1 MSQNLQ
7 NYQNFKIEEGKAANQ
22 RFPAATRLG
31 MPHTSNYCFVGF
43 ASFVIKNN
51 AMKKNI
57 ALIIC
62 SLFLLFP
69 LLAQQPS
76 PQRLSVQDCIDMALE
91 NNMELKNSQLEI
103 NKAKAT
109 KNEARAEYFPT
120 VSVQALAFDALNPMI
135 SFGIEDIDNAQLRQL
150 LYTLY
155 AEYGANMGLDKEY
168 SFVQNGVMLNA
179 MATEPIYAGGRI
191 RNGNKLAK
199 LGIEA
204 AETQAKVKEDE
215 VCLQTETLYWQIV
228 ALQEKLATLDQLD
241 RLLDTLNKDLSGA
254 IEAGLAMPT
263 DQFKLKVKQ
272 NESQLNRKK
281 VTDGITLLKMA
292 LVQYIGADWQA
303 MTLTDTLGMETEPT
317 AYYQQPQE
325 AVSLRNESHLLDL
338 SIQAEKLKKK
348 MTLGEALPS
357 LMVGGSA
364 NYHTIFENTKP
375 NAMVFA
381 MLQVPITDWHKTSI
395 KLKKH
400 NLDTEMAENTRRDLT
415 EKMEMQTNQAWFNLE
430 QSWLR
435 ITMAQTALS
444 DAEAN
449 LKVTEDYYEAGLVA
463 LSDLLEAQTLLKQ
476 SRDELTDSRVEYRIN
491 LVTYKS
497 LVEE

>member
-1 MSQNLQ
+1 M
-7 NYQNFKIEEGKAANQ
+7 GKVMDKEKG
-22 RFPAATRLG
+22 LK
-31 MPHTSNYCFVGF
+31 S
-43 ASFVIKNN
+43 
-51 AMKKNI
+51 
-57 ALIIC
+57 
-62 SLFLLFP
+62 LLFRRICNPSGRKRGFEIPTSIRPDYKSVRTVALMILLTSFSVSLMAQKP
-69 LLAQQPS
+69 LN
-76 PQRLSVQDCIDMALE
+76 LSVQDCIEMALE
-91 NNMELKNSQLEI
+91 NNIELKNSQLEI
-103 NKAKAT
+103 DKARAT

-120 VSVQALAFDALNPMI
+120 VSAQAVAFDALNPMLT
-135 SFGIEDIDNAQLRQL
+135 FGTEDVDNAQLRQL

-199 LGIEA
+199 LGIDA
-204 AETQAKVKEDE
+204 AETQTKVKEDE
-215 VCLQTETLYWQIV
+215 VRLQTETLYWQIV

-241 RLLDTLNKDLSGA
+241 RLLDTLDKDLSGA

-281 VTDGITLLKMA
+281 VTAGITLLKMA
-292 LVQYIGADWQA
+292 LAQTIGADWQE
-303 MTLTDTLGMETEPT
+303 MVLVDTLGLETNPKTMFKDVAESV
-317 AYYQQPQE
+317 A
-325 AVSLRNESHLLDL
+325 LRNESHLLNL
-338 SIQAEKLKKK
+338 SIEAEKLKKK

-357 LMVGGSA
+357 LLVGGSV
-364 NYHTIFENTKP
+364 NYHTVMENTKP
-375 NAMVFA
+375 NALVFA
-381 MLQVPITDWHKTSI
+381 VLQVPITDWHKTSF

-400 NLDTEMAENTRRDLT
+400 DLDAEMAENTRRDLT

-449 LKVTEDYYEAGLVA
+449 LKITQDYYDAGLVA
-463 LSDLLEAQTLLKQ
+463 LSDVLEAQTLLKQ
-476 SRDELTDSRVEYRIN
+476 SRDELTDSRVEYRVN
-491 LVTYKS
+491 LVTYQQ
-497 LVEE
+497 LTGD

>member
-1 MSQNLQ
+1 
-7 NYQNFKIEEGKAANQ
+7 
-22 RFPAATRLG
+22 
-31 MPHTSNYCFVGF
+31 
-43 ASFVIKNN
+43 
-51 AMKKNI
+51 MKKCI
-57 ALIIC
+57 VIL
-62 SLFLLFP
+62 SLLLSLSAF
-69 LLAQQPS
+69 AQEPIKT
-76 PQRLSVQDCIDMALE
+76 RLSVQDCIEMALE
-91 NNMELKNSQLEI
+91 NNIDLKNSQLDI

-120 VSVQALAFDALNPMI
+120 VTAQAVAFDALNPMLT
-135 SFGIEDIDNAQLRQL
+135 FGIEDIDNAQLRQI
-150 LYTLY
+150 LYSLY

-168 SFVQNGVMLNA
+168 SFIQNGVMLNA

-204 AETQAKVKEDE
+204 AEYQSKVKEDE
-215 VCLQTETLYWQIV
+215 VRLQTETLYWQIV
-228 ALQEKLATLDQLD
+228 SLQEKVATLDQLD
-241 RLLDTLNKDLSGA
+241 RLLDTLDKDLSGA

-263 DQFKLKVKQ
+263 DQYKLRVKQ

-281 VTDGITLLKMA
+281 LTDGITLLKMA
-292 LVQYIGADWQA
+292 LAQYIGADGQ
-303 MTLTDTLGMETEPT
+303 MMVLTDTLGLETEPS
-317 AYYQQPQE
+317 AYYQTANE
-325 AVSLRNESHLLDL
+325 AVAQRNESHLLDL
-338 SIQAEKLKKK
+338 SLQAEQLKKK

-357 LMVGGSA
+357 LLVGGSV
-364 NYHTIFENTKP
+364 NYHTVMENTKP
-375 NAMVFA
+375 NALVFA
-381 MLQVPITDWHKTSI
+381 MLQVPITDWHKTSF

-400 NLDTEMAENTRRDLT
+400 DLDAEMAENTRRDLI
-415 EKMEMQTNQAWFNLE
+415 EKMQLQTNQAWFNLE

-435 ITMAQTALS
+435 ISMAETALA

-497 LVEE
+497 LVKE

>member
-1 MSQNLQ
+1 
-7 NYQNFKIEEGKAANQ
+7 
-22 RFPAATRLG
+22 
-31 MPHTSNYCFVGF
+31 
-43 ASFVIKNN
+43 
-51 AMKKNI
+51 MKKTFAI
-57 ALIIC
+57 VFCLTFFAI
-62 SLFLLFP
+62 SLFGQESLN
-69 LLAQQPS
+69 
-76 PQRLSVQDCIDMALE
+76 LSVQDCLEMALE
-91 NNMELKNSQLEI
+91 NNIELKNSQLDI
-103 NKAKAT
+103 DKARAT

-120 VSVQALAFDALNPMI
+120 VSAQAVAFDALNPMLTI
-135 SFGIEDIDNAQLRQL
+135 GIEDIDNAQLRQL

-155 AEYGANMGLDKEY
+155 AEYGANMGIDKEY

-199 LGIEA
+199 LGIDA
-204 AETQAKVKEDE
+204 AETQAKVKENE

-228 ALQEKLATLDQLD
+228 ALQEKIATLDQLD

-254 IEAGLAMPT
+254 VEAGLAMPT

-281 VTDGITLLKMA
+281 LTDGITLLKMA
-292 LVQYIGADWQA
+292 LAQTIGADWQE
-303 MTLTDTLGMETEPT
+303 MELVDTLGLETNPVT
-317 AYYQQPQE
+317 VFKDVAE
-325 AVSLRNESHLLDL
+325 AVTTRNESHLLDL
-338 SIQAEKLKKK
+338 SLQAEKLKKK
-348 MTLGEALPS
+348 MTLGETLPS
-357 LMVGGSA
+357 LLLGGSA
-364 NYHTIFENTKP
+364 SYHTILENSKP

-381 MLQVPITDWHKTSI
+381 VLQVPITDWHKTSF

-400 NLDTEMAENTRRDLT
+400 DLDAEMAENTRRDLT

-435 ITMAQTALS
+435 INMAQTALS

-449 LKVTEDYYEAGLVA
+449 LKITEDYYEAGLVA
-463 LSDLLEAQTLLKQ
+463 LSDVLEAQTLLKQ

-491 LVTYKS
+491 LVKYRQLTS
-497 LVEE
+497 N

>member
-1 MSQNLQ
+1 MKKS
-7 NYQNFKIEEGKAANQ
+7 IVIGC
-22 RFPAATRLG
+22 LG
-31 MPHTSNYCFVGF
+31 SDGF
-43 ASFVIKNN
+43 AIRRTRIGDLKSPFQIGRITNPSELKVILW
-51 AMKKNI
+51 I
-57 ALIIC
+57 V
-62 SLFLLFP
+62 LLFTLP
-69 LLAQQPS
+69 LSAQTTDS
-76 PQRLSVQDCIDMALE
+76 HRLSVQDCIDMALE
-91 NNMELKNSQLEI
+91 NNIELRNNQLEI
-103 NKAKAT
+103 DKARET

-120 VSVQALAFDALNPMI
+120 VSAQAIAFDALNPMI
-135 SFGIEDIDNAQLRQL
+135 TFGIDDIDNAQLRQI

-155 AEYGANMGLDKEY
+155 AEYGVNMGLDKEY
-168 SFVQNGVMLNA
+168 SFVQDGVMLNA
-179 MATEPIYAGGRI
+179 MVTEPIYAGGRI

-204 AETQAKVKEDE
+204 AEYQSKVKEDE

-228 ALQEKLATLDQLD
+228 ALKEKLTTLDQLD
-241 RLLDTLNKDLSGA
+241 RLLDTLDKDLSGA

-292 LVQYIGADWQA
+292 LAQYIGADWQT
-303 MTLTDTLGMETEPT
+303 MMLTDTLGLETEPT
-317 AYYQQPQE
+317 AYFQAAE
-325 AVSLRNESHLLDL
+325 TAVASRNESHLLDL
-338 SIQAEKLKKK
+338 SLKAEDLKKK

-364 NYHTIFENTKP
+364 SYNTILENSKP
-375 NAMVFA
+375 NALVFA

-400 NLDTEMAENTRRDLT
+400 NLDAEMAENTRRDLT
-415 EKMEMQTNQAWFNLE
+415 EKMQLQTNQAWFNLE

-435 ITMAQTALS
+435 ISMAQTALS

-449 LKVTEDYYEAGLVA
+449 LKITEDYYDAGLVA
-463 LSDLLEAQTLLKQ
+463 PSDVLEAQTLLKQ
-476 SRDELTDSRVEYRIN
+476 SRDELTDSRVEYRTN
-491 LVTYKS
+491 LVKYKQ
-497 LVEE
+497 LTKN

>member
-1 MSQNLQ
+1 M
-7 NYQNFKIEEGKAANQ
+7 GKVMDKEKG
-22 RFPAATRLG
+22 LK
-31 MPHTSNYCFVGF
+31 S
-43 ASFVIKNN
+43 
-51 AMKKNI
+51 
-57 ALIIC
+57 
-62 SLFLLFP
+62 LLFRRICNP
-69 LLAQQPS
+69 SGRKRGFEIPTSIRPDYKSVRTVALMILLTSFSVFLMAQEPF
-76 PQRLSVQDCIDMALE
+76 RLSVQDCIELALE
-91 NNMELKNSQLEI
+91 NNIELKNSQLEI
-103 NKAKAT
+103 DKARAT

-120 VSVQALAFDALNPMI
+120 VSAQAVAFDALNPMLT
-135 SFGIEDIDNAQLRQL
+135 FGIEDIDNAQLRQL
-150 LYTLY
+150 LYILY
-155 AEYGANMGLDKEY
+155 AEYGANMGIDKAY

-199 LGIEA
+199 LGIDA
-204 AETQAKVKEDE
+204 AETQTKVKEDE
-215 VCLQTETLYWQIV
+215 VRLQTETLYWQIV

-241 RLLDTLNKDLSGA
+241 RLLDILDKDLSGA

-292 LVQYIGADWQA
+292 FAQTIGADWQE
-303 MTLTDTLGMETEPT
+303 MELVDTLGLETNPT
-317 AYYQQPQE
+317 TMFKDVDE
-325 AVSLRNESHLLDL
+325 AVSSRNESHLLNL
-338 SIQAEKLKKK
+338 SIEAEKLKKK

-357 LMVGGSA
+357 LLVGGSV
-364 NYHTIFENTKP
+364 NYHTVMENTKP

-381 MLQVPITDWHKTSI
+381 MLQVPITDWHKTSY

-400 NLDTEMAENTRRDLT
+400 DLDAEMAENTRRDLT

-449 LKVTEDYYEAGLVA
+449 LKITQDYYDAGLVA
-463 LSDLLEAQTLLKQ
+463 LSDVLEAQTLLKQ

-491 LVTYKS
+491 LVTYQQ
-497 LVEE
+497 LTNHR

>member
-1 MSQNLQ
+1 
-7 NYQNFKIEEGKAANQ
+7 
-22 RFPAATRLG
+22 
-31 MPHTSNYCFVGF
+31 
-43 ASFVIKNN
+43 
-51 AMKKNI
+51 MKKC
-57 ALIIC
+57 IIIL
-62 SLFLLFP
+62 SLLLTVSVF
-69 LLAQQPS
+69 AQEPDKK
-76 PQRLSVQDCIDMALE
+76 RLSVQDCIDMALE
-91 NNMELKNSQLEI
+91 NNIELKNSQLEI
-103 NKAKAT
+103 DKARVT
-109 KNEARAEYFPT
+109 KNEARAEYYPT
-120 VSVQALAFDALNPMI
+120 VSAQVVAFDALNPMI
-135 SFGIEDIDNAQLRQL
+135 TFGIEDIDNAQLRQI

-155 AEYGANMGLDKEY
+155 TEYGANMGLDKEY

-199 LGIEA
+199 LGIDA

-228 ALQEKLATLDQLD
+228 ALQEKLTTLDQLD
-241 RLLDTLNKDLSGA
+241 RLLDTLDKDLSGA

-292 LVQYIGADWQA
+292 LAQYIGADWQ
-303 MTLTDTLGMETEPT
+303 TLTLADTLGLETEPS
-317 AYYQQPQE
+317 AYFQVAE
-325 AVSLRNESHLLDL
+325 KAVAQRNESHLLDL
-338 SIQAEKLKKK
+338 SLKAEDLKKK

-357 LMVGGSA
+357 LMVGGSTS
-364 NYHTIFENTKP
+364 YHTIFENSKP

-381 MLQVPITDWHKTSI
+381 VLQVPITDWHKTSI

-400 NLDTEMAENTRRDLT
+400 DLDTEMAENTRRDLT

-435 ITMAQTALS
+435 INMAQTALS

-449 LKVTEDYYEAGLVA
+449 LKVTQDYYEAGLVA

-491 LVTYKS
+491 LVTYRQLTKD
-497 LVEE
+497 